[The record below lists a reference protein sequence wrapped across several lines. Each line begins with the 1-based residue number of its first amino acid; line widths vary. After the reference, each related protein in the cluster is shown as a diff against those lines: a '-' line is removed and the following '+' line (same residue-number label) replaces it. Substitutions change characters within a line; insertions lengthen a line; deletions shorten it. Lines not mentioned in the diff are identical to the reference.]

1 MILIISAY
9 FLAISLNQSD
19 ISFTG
24 FVNDTFESIVQLQNP
39 NSIATLTNLSWNYAT
54 NEYVTIELFKF
65 SSKPSETWTKVE
77 NNSTLQA
84 RLEAH
89 EQVLFKIKLTPKL
102 EGIYSNDYL
111 EFKSK
116 EGVRTSLFVYTSIK
130 SRKPEITCNIYS
142 FNFRMLNG
150 TQKLLSF
157 EVTNSGDLDSGS
169 IAVNLV
175 EPTKNAAQ
183 IRILETNLAR
193 FSNGSLVLNNLVINE
208 TKTIYFSVDVDS
220 NQDEGFYSTQ
230 ITIRNQFVYNSV
242 GVTYFVSHSNDVQL
256 AVLVQDEFTYYSP
269 SSPLL
274 ANATVTLV
282 NQAANYHHQIV
293 SNSSGVALFT
303 NLTENWYELQVQA
316 DRHSSMRLIW
326 QPNTNMNYEAVFLQ
340 RQTVVITWTVKPVFY
355 QDKYE
360 IELEQTFETYVYA
373 PVVVLT
379 PLKIDVREFETTDFI
394 LFNVTNYGLIAAY
407 NLTFEIPASFRNYE
421 FRLADPSDH
430 FFLELPA
437 NSSRTIRMNVFEKKD
452 DSEAN
457 QKLLLGSSSNE
468 CNAFFKATYIYF
480 CGKFLSQGST
490 AVIDGNCQSLPSGS
504 GGSSGDSGVFFY
516 GNGIGSARKLPNIC
530 NICWKAV
537 AKCLLLEAVDFI
549 IDKIPSKLGRRII
562 KDTYKLSSCIVE
574 NGECKLDVFDLL
586 DLVDELVPK
595 KKNVVVSFPPVVI
608 VEAVIAFLSFIK
620 CFLDESEHCPNAQNG
635 AKAFL
640 RQKTL
645 QIEYKEDIV
654 ARISY
659 VMLAIN
665 NQYQIAIE
673 TYGDL
678 IWIDKTPNMWL
689 TDNFFPCLSDLSE
702 AGRLISSSESLVIG
716 ERATNDQFFESTG
729 ISPLE
734 LDALIER
741 FNNTQ
746 RFTEGINLI
755 DSPSSNS
762 SNIMNMTRLGQL
774 SRQYRLDMNVT
785 ASFGYANFYD
795 WLDDL
800 LKAYD
805 NAPVRQNVCARI
817 KLLISQTLMLTREGF
832 EATLEIDNRES
843 SQLTNISIQIQ
854 IFKSNGADEIMY
866 NNLFSI
872 GTPMLTGG
880 LSGVNGDGTLSGQQ
894 TGSATWF
901 LAPYREAA
909 NVTEQEYIVGGFLK
923 YILDGKLLSYE
934 LDPQSITVRPEPRLN
949 LFYFLEKYVQG
960 DDPLTLGVTEPIE
973 PFSLALMLVNRG
985 YGTAMSLSM
994 LTMQP
999 KIIENEKGLLISF
1012 KLEDDAYMNNAMI
1025 KNSMNVSFGDVKP
1038 FEFRHVVW
1046 KFSSS
1051 LKGTFS
1057 NLSVTYTNKNPNGD
1071 PKLSLIDDI
1080 QYRQL
1085 YRLVNVDWPNTLND
1099 SLPDF
1104 LAVEDFGSGLEM
1116 PYPNQLFMS
1125 NSNLTLFSVQ
1135 FFPELFKI
1143 QQSSGNSLYFLN
1155 SFIETQLEQK
1165 ISNASNGWFYTYV
1178 IIDPYLIGN
1187 DKISKIT
1194 RIHDGLARP
1203 VNNFWTTYVDS
1214 ETIKLSIFD
1223 YFSTFDNSKSRL
1235 DYFKNLSYKLET
1247 TKISSQEPPRF
1258 DRTTFEFNFTTN
1270 FSVSNNLSTTFV
1282 GQVEAISSYN
1292 NESLEY
1298 FLINGSSYFEM
1309 DRSDGR
1315 LSIKNSVI
1323 SSLSNKSSLVVSA
1336 QVNDLA
1342 TSPILSANCN
1352 VKINIIAAKKQNT
1365 LFAQIL
1371 NALISWIFSL
1381 FRR

>member
-1 MILIISAY
+1 M
-9 FLAISLNQSD
+9 
-19 ISFTG
+19 
-24 FVNDTFESIVQLQNP
+24 QLQNP

-65 SSKPSETWTKVE
+65 SSTFSETWTKVD
-77 NNSTLQA
+77 NNLTLQDK
-84 RLEAH
+84 LDAH
-89 EQVLFKIKLTPKL
+89 EQMLFKIKITPKF

-116 EGVRTSLFVYTSIK
+116 EGVRTSLFVYMSIK
-130 SRKPEITCNIYS
+130 TRKPEITCNTYS

-169 IAVNLV
+169 IAVNLI

-183 IRILETNLAR
+183 IRILETNLAP
-193 FSNGSLVLNNLVINE
+193 FANGSLVLNSLGINE

-220 NQDEGFYSTQ
+220 NQDEGFYSAQ
-230 ITIRNQFVYNSV
+230 ITIRNQFVYNSI

-256 AVLVQDEFTYYSP
+256 AVLVQDEFTYFSP

-274 ANATVTLV
+274 ANATVTIV
-282 NQAANYHHQIV
+282 NQAANYRRSIV

-316 DRHSSMRLIW
+316 DRHSSVRLIW
-326 QPNTNMNYEAVFLQ
+326 QPHTDMNYETVFLQ
-340 RQTVVITWTVKPVFY
+340 RQTVVITWSVKPVFY

-373 PVVVLT
+373 PVVVVT

-394 LFNVTNYGLIAAY
+394 LFNVTNYGLIAAF
-407 NLTFEIPASFRNYE
+407 NFTFDIPASFRNYE

-437 NSSRTIRMNVFEKKD
+437 NSSRTIRMNVFEIKD

-480 CGKFLSQGST
+480 CGELVTQGST
-490 AVIDGNCQSLPSGS
+490 GIIDGKCQSLPSFSGSGS
-504 GGSSGDSGVFFY
+504 GGFFY
-516 GNGIGSARKLPNIC
+516 GGIGIGSARKSFNIC

-537 AKCLLLEAVDFI
+537 GKCLLLEGVDI
-549 IDKIPSKLGRRII
+549 ILDKIPSKLGRRIV
-562 KDTYKLSSCIVE
+562 KSTYNLASCISE
-574 NGECKLDVFDLL
+574 NGECKIDVFDLI
-586 DLVDELVPK
+586 DLVGDLESPK
-595 KKNVVVSFPPVVI
+595 KKNVVVSFATV
-608 VEAVIAFLSFIK
+608 VEALLIFFSFLQ
-620 CFLDESEHCPNAQNG
+620 CFLEESKNCPGAQNG

-678 IWIDKTPNMWL
+678 KWIDKKPNMWL

-702 AGRLISSSESLVIG
+702 AGRLISSSESLLIG
-716 ERATNDQFFESTG
+716 ERATSDQFFESTG
-729 ISPLE
+729 ISRLE

-746 RFTEGINLI
+746 RFTEGANLI
-755 DSPSSNS
+755 DSSSNS

-817 KLLISQTLMLTREGF
+817 QLLISQTLMLTREGF
-832 EATLEIDNRES
+832 EATLDINNRES

-854 IFKSNGADEIMY
+854 IFKSNDTSEIMY

-872 GTPMLTGG
+872 GTPMLIGG
-880 LSGVNGDGTLSGQQ
+880 LSAVNGDGTLSEQQ

-909 NVTEQEYIVGGFLK
+909 NVTEQVYIVGGFLK
-923 YILDGKLLSYE
+923 YVLDGKLLIYE
-934 LDPQSITVRPEPRLN
+934 LEPQSITVRPEPRLN

-985 YGTAMSLSM
+985 HGTAMSLSM

-1085 YRLVNVDWPNTLND
+1085 YRLVSVDWPNTLND

-1104 LAVEDFGSGLEM
+1104 LVVEDFGSGLEM

-1143 QQSSGNSLYFLN
+1143 QQSNSLILLN
-1155 SFIETQLEQK
+1155 TFIETQLEQK
-1165 ISNASNGWFYTYV
+1165 ISNANNGWFYTYV
-1178 IIDPYLIGN
+1178 IIDPYFIGN
-1187 DKISKIT
+1187 DKNITKII
-1194 RIHDGLARP
+1194 RIHDGLTRP
-1203 VNNFWTTYVDS
+1203 INNFWTTYIDS

-1270 FSVSNNLSTTFV
+1270 SSVSNNLSTTFV
-1282 GQVEAISSYN
+1282 GQVKAISLYN

-1298 FLINGSSYFEM
+1298 FLINGSDYFEM
-1309 DRSDGR
+1309 DRSNGR
-1315 LSIKNSVI
+1315 LSIKNNVI

-1336 QVNDLA
+1336 QVNDFA
-1342 TSPILSANCN
+1342 TSPVLSANCN
-1352 VKINIIAAKKQNT
+1352 VKINIIATKKQST
-1365 LFAQIL
+1365 LFSQIL